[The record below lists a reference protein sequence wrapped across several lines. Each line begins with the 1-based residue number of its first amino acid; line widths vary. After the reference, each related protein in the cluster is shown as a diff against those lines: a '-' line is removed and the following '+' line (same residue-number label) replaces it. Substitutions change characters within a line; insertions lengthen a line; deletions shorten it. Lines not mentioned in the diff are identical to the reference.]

1 MRLQFSHWTFFVTK
15 SLFIRIYMMSDKKWL
30 SEVKRGSE
38 RAFKLLYRKYK
49 AMVYSI
55 ALRSLQNREDAR
67 DITQET
73 FIRVFKNIDKI
84 YIDRPLKNYLL
95 TIESHLIVDRFRK
108 NLPECELKHDLPAV
122 SSTVDSIEK
131 EEVVLR
137 IENAIAKLPRHYRL
151 PLLLRIREGISYSEI
166 AKMLDI
172 TPGDARIRVMR
183 ARNFI
188 KKEVSI

>member
-1 MRLQFSHWTFFVTK
+1 
-15 SLFIRIYMMSDKKWL
+15 MMSDKKWL